1 MPSGYCA
8 GTGQGQGSRHS
19 SGRPRQGGPVPR
31 TGFEPSV
38 HGFHFAND
46 FVDKIVTIPGF
57 GEVATDGRSGGMA
70 YAALDYWFAGLPVPT
85 HRPADFPDR
94 AVPEDGSRLADYLY
108 KRLFD
113 SFATWSARQFVTW
126 SLAADHPTWSYQG
139 VTAWTREVELPRL
152 RRSIEAGRPVVLG
165 LVAARGLAEVA
176 RNRRDYRAPRAGLR
190 RAVRG
195 PAGENL
201 DRYLGGDGDAT
212 PLEPGEERALFKS
225 SDAFGTVAGSYLIVA
240 GYRSEAGRW
249 LTVPP
254 GEPGVV
260 DQVGVTVVPPLRR
273 TRVTLT
279 FTELVVEDA
288 AALAGRLGL
297 RLAAGELTARW
308 PEEGLAE
315 VEDGKAF
322 DVSCRFDLVQDPG
335 AVLEVSLS
343 GSGADER
350 PGGVVREP
358 YSGLVDWGRGEHRYR
373 SRLPGDGGAP
383 GPDAE
388 PGAFTIAFRIEVT
401 PLD

>member
-1 MPSGYCA
+1 MFGATSRMVAPSRWPDPPLWKP
-8 GTGQGQGSRHS
+8 TR
-19 SGRPRQGGPVPR
+19 RPETLAMSPARSEDRAVRPDAVDQGGPVPR
-31 TGFEPSV
+31 TGFEPRA

-46 FVDKIVTIPGF
+46 FVDKIVAIPGF
-57 GEVATDGRSGGMA
+57 GEVATDGRCGGMA
-70 YAALDYWFAGLPVPT
+70 FAALDYWFAGLPVPT

-273 TRVTLT
+273 TRVSLT
-279 FTELVVEDA
+279 FT
-288 AALAGRLGL
+288 
-297 RLAAGELTARW
+297 
-308 PEEGLAE
+308 
-315 VEDGKAF
+315 
-322 DVSCRFDLVQDPG
+322 
-335 AVLEVSLS
+335 
-343 GSGADER
+343 
-350 PGGVVREP
+350 
-358 YSGLVDWGRGEHRYR
+358 
-373 SRLPGDGGAP
+373 
-383 GPDAE
+383 
-388 PGAFTIAFRIEVT
+388 
-401 PLD
+401 